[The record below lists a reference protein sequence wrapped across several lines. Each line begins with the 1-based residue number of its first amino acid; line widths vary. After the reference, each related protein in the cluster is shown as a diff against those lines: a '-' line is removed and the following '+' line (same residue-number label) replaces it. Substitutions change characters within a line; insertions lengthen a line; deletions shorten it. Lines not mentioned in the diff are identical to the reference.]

1 MEITSSRTH
10 TASLARTRFPGEDY
24 PPTSDIY
31 ALEDYKH
38 VWNQDTFGESGGSGW
53 SSFRLCLVVAIF
65 RSEAMRCQEGLRAE
79 RARAQYGSPLGNP
92 LS

>member
-1 MEITSSRTH
+1 MGTHGVGEGQWRPMETH
-10 TASLARTRFPGEDY
+10 GDPWRPMET
-24 PPTSDIY
+24 
-31 ALEDYKH
+31 H

>member
-1 MEITSSRTH
+1 MPSKITSMCVVH
-10 TASLARTRFPGEDY
+10 
-24 PPTSDIY
+24 Y
-31 ALEDYKH
+31 ACISCAT
-38 VWNQDTFGESGGSGW
+38 WNQDTFGESGGSGW

-79 RARAQYGSPLGNP
+79 RARAQYGSPLGSP

>member
-1 MEITSSRTH
+1 ME
-10 TASLARTRFPGEDY
+10 
-24 PPTSDIY
+24 
-31 ALEDYKH
+31 
-38 VWNQDTFGESGGSGW
+38 FG